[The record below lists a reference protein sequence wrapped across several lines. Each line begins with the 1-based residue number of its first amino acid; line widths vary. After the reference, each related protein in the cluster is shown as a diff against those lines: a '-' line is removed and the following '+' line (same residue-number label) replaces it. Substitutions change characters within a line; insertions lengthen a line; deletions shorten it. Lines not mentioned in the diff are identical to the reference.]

1 MEVRVVPG
9 DQVCD
14 FGLARGL
21 SERMAVDRELVTL
34 WYRAPELLMGDS
46 TYSPKAPASARTR
59 VLARRAATVMA
70 LEQ

>member
-34 WYRAPELLMGDS
+34 W
-46 TYSPKAPASARTR
+46 
-59 VLARRAATVMA
+59 
-70 LEQ
+70 